1 MNQNQNPRTSKG
13 FTLIEL
19 LVVMGIIA
27 LLLAIL
33 LPALNKA
40 RATTRRVKDQTQIQ
54 QLHKGFLVLSIDNNG
69 AFPTPGLKNRFGTVP
84 GRGAEDQTRN
94 DHGALYSVCVME
106 NAFDPQILVSPSEV
120 SPNVLAMANYN
131 YQAKNVAQDIWW
143 DANLKADLTAL
154 SHVSYGTHLLG
165 GTRKAREWKD
175 TKNSRYAVVGNRGVQ
190 NGDLT
195 DAIYNASRTL
205 GIHGNDK
212 SWEGGIVWNDNHVTY
227 EEGFTPVSH
236 QPARVNNANIDD
248 NIFKADEGD
257 TGGDA
262 FLTVCRGVTGGGTSY
277 TYNITWD

>member
-1 MNQNQNPRTSKG
+1 MNQNKQPRASKG

-40 RATTRRVKDQTQIQ
+40 RATTRRVKDQTQVQ
-54 QLHKGFLVLSIDNNG
+54 QIHKGFLTLAIDNNG
-69 AFPTPGLKNRFGTVP
+69 LFPTPGWKNRFGTVP
-84 GRGAEDQTRN
+84 GRGAEDQTKN

-106 NAFDPQILVSPSEV
+106 NAFDPQILISPSEN
-120 SPNVLAMANYN
+120 SPNVISMANYN
-131 YQAKNVAQDIWW
+131 YASKNVAQDLWW
-143 DANLKADLTAL
+143 DPQLKADLLVL
-154 SHVSYGTHLLG
+154 SNVSYGTHLLG
-165 GTRKAREWKD
+165 GTRKTKEWKD
-175 TKNSRYAVVGNRGVQ
+175 TKNSRYAVLGNRGVQ

-212 SWEGGIVWNDNHVTY
+212 SWEGGICYNDNHVTY
-227 EEGFTPVSH
+227 EEGFTPLGH
-236 QPARVNNANIDD
+236 QFARVNNANVDD

-257 TGGDA
+257 QGGDA
-262 FLTVCRGVTGGGTSY
+262 FLTLCKGVTGAGTTY

>member
-54 QLHKGFLVLSIDNNG
+54 QVHKGFLVLSLDNNG
-69 AFPTPGLKNRFGTVP
+69 AFPTPGLKARFGGIP

-94 DHGALYSVCVME
+94 DHGALYSLCVME
-106 NAFDPQILVSPSEV
+106 NAFDPQILVSPSEI
-120 SPNVLAMANYN
+120 SPNVLSMANYN

-143 DANLKADLTAL
+143 DSNLKADLTAL

-175 TKNSRYAVVGNRGVQ
+175 TKNSRYAVLGNRGVQ
-190 NGDLT
+190 DGSLT

-236 QPARVNNANIDD
+236 QPARVNNVNAPD
-248 NIFKADEGD
+248 NIFNKDEGD
-257 TGGDA
+257 NGGDA
-262 FLTVCRGVTGGGTSY
+262 YLTVCKVVTGGGTSY